1 MSGTSGAE
9 GRLAGKAA
17 VITGAAGGIGRATAV
32 RFMEEGARLVVCDI
46 NPDALEALR
55 AELAAA
61 GCDVRAVVGDVTK
74 EADANAAVAAA
85 VDHFG
90 AIDILINN
98 VGGNTPGRIWD
109 MAPEEWDR
117 IIGLNLRATFLCTRA
132 AAPHMIARRG
142 GRIVCTSSG
151 ASEGA
156 PWLAIHAGAAP
167 YSTAKAGL
175 RGFIRDMAYELG
187 EYGVTIN
194 AVAPGAIWTDR
205 NRAYFEKLEETVM
218 ESPQRLT
225 PLKRLGEPREIANV
239 FLFLASDEA
248 SYITGATIMA
258 NGGR

>member
-1 MSGTSGAE
+1 MTGASVE
-9 GRLAGKAA
+9 GRLAAKAA
-17 VITGAAGGIGRATAV
+17 VITGAAGGIGRATAL
-32 RFMEEGARLVVCDI
+32 RFAEEGARLVICDI
-46 NPDALEALR
+46 DAGALEALR
-55 AELAAA
+55 ADLASV
-61 GCDVRAVVGDVTK
+61 GCEAMAVVGDVTT
-74 EADANAAVAAA
+74 EAAANAAVAAA
-85 VDHFG
+85 VDSFDR
-90 AIDILINN
+90 IDILINN

-109 MAPEEWDR
+109 MPPEEWDR

-132 AAPHMIARRG
+132 AAPLMMAQRS

-156 PWLAIHAGAAP
+156 PWLALHAGAAP

-194 AVAPGAIWTDR
+194 AVAPGAIWTER
-205 NRAYFEKLEETVM
+205 NRAYFERLEETVM

-239 FLFLASDEA
+239 FLFLASDES
-248 SYITGATIMA
+248 SYVTGATIMA